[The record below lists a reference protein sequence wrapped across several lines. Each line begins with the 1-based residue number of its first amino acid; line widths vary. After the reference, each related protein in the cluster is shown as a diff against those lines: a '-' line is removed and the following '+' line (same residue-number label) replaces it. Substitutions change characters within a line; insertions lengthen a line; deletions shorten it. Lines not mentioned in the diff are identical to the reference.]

1 MLKKLLL
8 TGGAALLLAAPA
20 LSPALAQSPRMDPTA
35 SASAQTGM
43 MTADQVGVAP
53 MTGTS
58 TTDYVNQ
65 AGASDMYEI
74 AAGKIAAHKAKR
86 KDIKGFGEQMVK
98 DHTKATANLMSA
110 LNNAQRK
117 IAPPSDQLPT
127 DKQAMVDQLNAA
139 PRGVAFDN
147 LYLSQQLQAHQQ
159 AWALHKG
166 YAVDG
171 DDSALRAVA
180 SQAVPVIES
189 HLTMIK
195 SLQAMQ

>member
-1 MLKKLLL
+1 MLKKLLP
-8 TGGAALLLAAPA
+8 TAAAVLALSSAA

-35 SASAQTGM
+35 SASANTGM

-65 AGASDMYEI
+65 AAASDMYEI
-74 AAGKIAAHKAKR
+74 DAGKIAAHKSKR
-86 KDIKGFGEQMVK
+86 KDIRAFGEQMAK
-98 DHTKATANLMSA
+98 DHTKLASSTRAA
-110 LNNAQRK
+110 QDNAQRK
-117 IAPPSDQLPT
+117 SAKPSDQLPT
-127 DKQAMVDQLNAA
+127 DKQAMIDQLNAS
-139 PRGVAFDN
+139 PRGVAFDT

-159 AWALHKG
+159 AWALQKG

-180 SQAVPVIES
+180 SQAVPVVES
-189 HLTMIK
+189 HLTMVK
-195 SLQAMQ
+195 SLKSMQ